1 MYSNDT
7 ESTNYKNFTTINLSK
22 FDYCNS
28 SKIACKIN
36 SPSSIV
42 SSITY
47 DKIQASL
54 MLKHP
59 APPKPRIFDFYSDDE
74 DTEISPP
81 LLLLSHPA
89 PPFPSDAPE
98 DLNSDSESE
107 EALPD
112 DENVQC
118 NNPLHE
124 SVAKTKL
131 QMLVSKSKV
140 VCRMRKSF

>member
-1 MYSNDT
+1 MNSNDT
-7 ESTNYKNFTTINLSK
+7 ENTNSKTFTNINLSK
-22 FDYCNS
+22 FDYSNS

-47 DKIQASL
+47 DKIQAPL

-59 APPKPRIFDFYSDDE
+59 ALPKPRVFDFYSDDE
-74 DTEISPP
+74 DAEITPP
-81 LLLLSHPA
+81 LLLLSHPV
-89 PPFPSDAPE
+89 PPFSFDAPE

-118 NNPLHE
+118 GIPFYE
-124 SVAKTKL
+124 SVAKTK
-131 QMLVSKSKV
+131 QSDA
-140 VCRMRKSF
+140 C